1 MLQAK
6 KDIFPCIK
14 NNDNIIFV
22 RSAFLGD
29 LAVCFPFI
37 EFVMKEYKISR
48 KNIYFLIMNN
58 EGVNPCDIIFG
69 KDDVLANNTFV
80 VNSSSIE
87 TFIGSIKKLKEQK
100 LSIDH
105 VIYLPTLGDSLK
117 GKIQK
122 YLMLKYIFGGSKEI
136 YGFKSINRIR
146 SDSQYISLFN
156 YFGFEFNF
164 DSCNL
169 IKDGASDRIEK
180 QSLVI
185 AIYCNSKLPMK
196 IWPSEKYV
204 ATLKVLISIYNPTLL
219 FIGAKDDWNYN
230 QAVIDKLDN
239 IANVENL
246 AGKLTVTETYALF
259 KEIDLFI
266 GNDGF
271 PLHIAGL
278 ANTPIVSI
286 FSYKNP
292 LGWWD
297 PVISDKMI
305 TIRANTSC
313 KLCYLSTCDNPVCV
327 KEVTV
332 ESVIEA
338 IETLIRVRNKVF
350 REIRVLNSTKTLNN
364 KYEA

>member
-1 MLQAK
+1 MIHSPQREM
-6 KDIFPCIK
+6 FPYIK
-14 NNDNIIFV
+14 NNDSIIFV

-37 EFVMKEYKISR
+37 EFVIKEYEIPR
-48 KNIYFLIMNN
+48 ENIYFLIMNN
-58 EGVNPCDIIFG
+58 EGVNPCETIFG
-69 KDDVLANNTFV
+69 KNDILANNTFV
-80 VNSSSIE
+80 INSSSIE
-87 TFIGSIKKLKEQK
+87 AFYASINKLKDQK
-100 LSIDH
+100 LSINH
-105 VIYLPTLGDSLK
+105 VIYLPTLGDSWK

-122 YLMLKYIFGGSKEI
+122 HLMLKYIFGVFKKI
-136 YGFKSINRIR
+136 HGFKSINQVV
-146 SDSQYISLFN
+146 SESQYISLFN

-164 DSCNL
+164 NGFNL
-169 IKDGASDRIEK
+169 IKEVTNDRVERETK
-180 QSLVI
+180 SFVI

-196 IWPSEKYV
+196 IWPSEKYI
-204 ATLKVLISIYNPTLL
+204 ATLKELIKLY
-219 FIGAKDDWNYN
+219 KDDRDYN
-230 QAVIDKLDN
+230 QAIIDKLES
-239 IANVENL
+239 NVNLENL
-246 AGKLTVTETYALF
+246 AGKLSVMETYALF

-305 TIRANTSC
+305 TIRADVSC

-327 KEVTV
+327 KEVSV

-338 IETLIRVRNKVF
+338 IETIIKVKNKVF
-350 REIRVLNSTKTLNN
+350 REIRVLSSTKTLNN